1 MMVKSLVLVWTALA
15 GCSLLQA
22 QLPPVFGKQEIE
34 KSWNDSRVRTYISPS
49 RIVWMQQEN
58 GATITHSDRLVAK
71 GSGQSDLNSGMACV
85 LRSTENSQAAILLDY
100 GRELQGGIQLITA
113 IDGPNTPIRVRVR
126 LGESAQEAMSTISAE
141 SGATNDHAMRDF
153 EVTLP
158 WLGVL
163 EVGNSGFRFAR
174 IDLLTPGVPLHLR
187 EANAI
192 FTYRDIPW
200 LGSFRSSD
208 ERLNR
213 IWMTGAYT
221 VHLNMQE
228 YLWDGIK
235 RDRLVWVGDLHPEV
249 MTVNTVFGNQE
260 VVSKSLDLARDRTP
274 LPGWMNGMSSYSI
287 WWILIHHDWYMYQGN
302 RVYLEEQRDYLKGLL
317 AFMQSKVDASGKET
331 LDGGRFL
338 DWPSSENKPGIHAGL
353 QAMMVMGFDA
363 GARLC
368 DILGESEI
376 AAACRKTAGLMR
388 GYRPDP
394 NGSKQAAALLA
405 LAGMIPAEQ
414 ANREVIAVGG
424 AKNFSTFYGYYMLE
438 AQAKA
443 GDYAS
448 ALNNIR
454 TYWGAMLDFGATTF
468 WEDFNLDWTLNAAPI
483 DNLVPEGKVDIHG
496 SYGAYCYEKF
506 RHSLCHG
513 WASGPTSWLSR
524 HVLGFEVV
532 EPGCKTV
539 RIVPH
544 LGDLAWAEGTL
555 PTPRGLIKVR
565 HEKRPDGTVKSTIEA
580 PKGIK
585 IVRK

>member
-1 MMVKSLVLVWTALA
+1 MVWAALT

-22 QLPPVFGKQEIE
+22 QLPPVFGEQAIE
-34 KSWNDSRVRTYISPS
+34 KSWNDSRVRTYISPN

-58 GATITHSDRLVAK
+58 GATISHSERLVAK
-71 GSGQSDLNSGMACV
+71 GSGQSDLNPGMACV
-85 LRSTENSQAAILLDY
+85 LKSTANSQAAILLDY

-113 IDGPNTPIRVRVR
+113 IDGSKTPIRVRVR

-174 IDLLTPGVPLHLR
+174 IDLLTPDVPLYLR

-192 FTYRDIPW
+192 FTYRDIPY

-208 ERLNR
+208 DRLNQ

-260 VVSKSLDLARDRTP
+260 VVTKSLDLARDRTP

-302 RVYLEEQRDYLKGLL
+302 RAYLEAQRDYLKGLL

-338 DWPSSENKPGIHAGL
+338 DWPSSENIPGIHAGL

-368 DILGESEI
+368 DILGETQTAE
-376 AAACRKTAGLMR
+376 ACRKKATLMR
-388 GYRPDP
+388 GYRPDA
-394 NGSKQAAALLA
+394 NGSKQAAALMA
-405 LAGMIPAEQ
+405 LAGMIPAEE
-414 ANREVIAVGG
+414 ANREVISVGG

-448 ALNNIR
+448 ALSNIR
-454 TYWGAMLDFGATTF
+454 NYWGAMLDFGATTF
-468 WEDFNLDWTLNAAPI
+468 WEDFNLDWTQNAAPI
-483 DNLVPEGKVDIHG
+483 DNLVPEGKIDIHG

-544 LGDLAWAEGTL
+544 LADLDWAEGTL
-555 PTPRGLIKVR
+555 PTPRGLIRVR
-565 HEKRPDGTVKSTIEA
+565 HEKQPDGTVKSTIKA

>member
-1 MMVKSLVLVWTALA
+1 MIRSLVLVWAALT

-22 QLPPVFGKQEIE
+22 QLPPVFGEQAIE
-34 KSWNDSRVRTYISPS
+34 KSWNDSRVRTYISPN

-58 GATITHSDRLVAK
+58 GATISHSERLVAK
-71 GSGQSDLNSGMACV
+71 GSGQSDLNAGMACV
-85 LRSTENSQAAILLDY
+85 LKSTANSQAAILLDY

-113 IDGPNTPIRVRVR
+113 IDGPNTPIRVRIR

-141 SGATNDHAMRDF
+141 SGATNDHAMRDY

-174 IDLLTPGVPLHLR
+174 IDLLTPDVPLYLR

-192 FTYRDIPW
+192 FTYRDIPY

-208 ERLNR
+208 ERLNQ

-260 VVSKSLDLARDRTP
+260 VVTKSLDLARDRTP

-302 RVYLEEQRDYLKGLL
+302 RAYLEAQREYLKGLL

-338 DWPSSENKPGIHAGL
+338 DWPSSENIPGIHAGL
-353 QAMMVMGFDA
+353 QAMMIMGFDA

-368 DILGESEI
+368 DILGETQTAE
-376 AAACRKTAGLMR
+376 ACRKTATLMR
-388 GYRPDP
+388 GYRPDA
-394 NGSKQAAALLA
+394 NGSKQAAALMA
-405 LAGMIPAEQ
+405 LAGMIPADE

-448 ALNNIR
+448 AVSNIR
-454 TYWGAMLDFGATTF
+454 NYWGAMLDFGATTF
-468 WEDFNLDWTLNAAPI
+468 WEDFNLDWTQNAAPI
-483 DNLVPEGKVDIHG
+483 DNLVPEGKIDIHG

-544 LGDLAWAEGTL
+544 LADLDWAEGTL
-555 PTPRGLIKVR
+555 PTPRGLIRVR
-565 HEKRPDGTVKSTIEA
+565 HEKQPDGTVKSTIKA